1 MMENFSECTGWMEK
15 QTKSKSL
22 IGYNPVYNLKHKY
35 SQSSLYK
42 KIITWQ
48 NSLFDLPLI
57 DKMLHLAFC

>member
-1 MMENFSECTGWMEK
+1 MEK

-57 DKMLHLAFC
+57 DKVLHLAFC